1 MPSLSTYARVFR
13 QPRLPTD
20 QVQAVVTAAGL
31 FWSVTGEFTTPGL
44 GQAPRFQATDVRLVN
59 ADGSETT
66 EMLDDLHPDF
76 IAHLEEQA
84 VESLEEDRAD
94 AQAETQQ
101 SYREQDLSDVIDAAR
116 SVA

>member
-13 QPRLPTD
+13 QPRLRTD

-66 EMLDDLHPDF
+66 EMLDDLPPTSSRTWKNRPSSRSRKTAQTRRQRSSSR
-76 IAHLEEQA
+76 IA
-84 VESLEEDRAD
+84 SR
-94 AQAETQQ
+94 TCPT
-101 SYREQDLSDVIDAAR
+101 
-116 SVA
+116 